1 MPTSEAT
8 GHGSEQSKQAITY
21 ISYLKVDDLLALQQ
35 PESNDEHDEMLFII
49 IHQTYEL
56 WFKQILHE
64 VAELQPALEAGDTHR
79 SLALLRRLRTI
90 MKTLV
95 GQLDIL
101 ETMTPLQF
109 NTFRSHLQSS
119 SGFQSAQFREFE
131 AVLGRRDQAGAGA
144 AHGTGMGMAEHLI
157 EGSPARARV
166 EAAMQRASLWDSA
179 LKYFASRGF
188 AIPAAVL
195 NRDVTV
201 GYLPIDEVQAAL
213 IDAHRNDPESNLIG
227 EALMDLDEGLQEW
240 RYRHVKMV
248 ERTIGHKIGS
258 GGSSGAGYL
267 ASTLFK
273 PVFDDLWAIR
283 SQF

>member
-1 MPTSEAT
+1 MTNPNQE
-8 GHGSEQSKQAITY
+8 KQVSYIT
-21 ISYLKVDDLLALQQ
+21 YLKVDELLELQQ
-35 PESNDEHDEMLFII
+35 PLSDGPEHDELLFIV

-64 VAELQPALEAGDTHR
+64 VTALQPALEAGNTHR
-79 SLALLRRLRTI
+79 SLALLKRVRTI

-95 GQLDIL
+95 SQVDIL

-109 NTFRSHLQSS
+109 NSFRARLRAS

-131 AVLGRRDQAGAGA
+131 AILGRRDQAGANA
-144 AHGTGMGMAEHLI
+144 DKSTGMGMAEHLI

-166 EAAMQRASLWDSA
+166 EAAMNRASLWDSA
-179 LKYFASRGF
+179 LKYFDARGF
-188 AIPAAVL
+188 SMPTDVL
-195 NRDVTV
+195 TRDVS
-201 GYLPIDEVQAAL
+201 VQYAADDRVQEAL
-213 IDAHRNDPESNLIG
+213 IAAHKQDPEAEMIG

-248 ERTIGHKIGS
+248 ERTIGHKMGS
-258 GGSSGAGYL
+258 GGSSGVGYL
-267 ASTLFK
+267 SSTLFR
-273 PVFDDLWAIR
+273 PVFPDLWAIR